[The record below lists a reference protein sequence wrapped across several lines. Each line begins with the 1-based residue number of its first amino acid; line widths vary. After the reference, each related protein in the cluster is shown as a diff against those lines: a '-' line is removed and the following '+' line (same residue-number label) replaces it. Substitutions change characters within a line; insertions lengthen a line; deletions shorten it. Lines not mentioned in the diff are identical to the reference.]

1 MLITNIKLVYFEIDC
16 PQMIPQKNKFS
27 LLATKIFIS
36 KINIKYLLSKISDYK
51 SDDLREMKCDTQ
63 QPGCIQFCH
72 NEFAPISQARFFF
85 FQVSNI
91 LDGTFNQFGHGGGQT
106 SSANK

>member
-1 MLITNIKLVYFEIDC
+1 
-16 PQMIPQKNKFS
+16 MISYDKYEKF
-27 LLATKIFIS
+27 
-36 KINIKYLLSKISDYK
+36 SDYK

-91 LDGTFNQFGHGGGQT
+91 LYGTFNSQAPEAT
-106 SSANK
+106 

>member
-1 MLITNIKLVYFEIDC
+1 M
-16 PQMIPQKNKFS
+16 
-27 LLATKIFIS
+27 KI
-36 KINIKYLLSKISDYK
+36 YLLSKISDYK

-85 FQVSNI
+85 FQVNNI
-91 LDGTFNQFGHGGGQT
+91 LYGTFKGHFFSGIKVCIKAFAKVLCVPKKLFLKI
-106 SSANK
+106 SLDCY